1 MTNFD
6 AAAGISVTELNT
18 LLGEYYQNAPST
30 NDPFKGS
37 LPKTLPDLGAVTL
50 TWDVGAAPSLAF
62 GPPSPAIWNAAL
74 APNGETNGSQSIP
87 LPSLPMVQLTLP
99 MLTASYT
106 LGSAP
111 AVGGTAPS
119 VVVYA
124 TLTFTPGTLALDLVA
139 VSLDESKFSAWDI
152 AIFNLMLLPQIFASA
167 NQMLALVHLP
177 NLDWN
182 GVTLNPV
189 QLQLT
194 ASYLLGATTLTTN
207 TNALDIDGV
216 TWPTD
221 PVFVIASNTL
231 INTAMAVFLK
241 PYQGYPFSD
250 SGDFKKLADWSY
262 NGSISSLSA
271 TVKQVAPLTINAQL
285 SASLNAQATLTAAG
299 MALAA
304 AGCALGAALL

>member
-18 LLGEYYQNAPST
+18 LLGEYYKNAPST

-37 LPKTLPDLGAVTL
+37 LPKTLPNLGAVTL
-50 TWDVGAAPSLAF
+50 TWDVGAAPSLIF
-62 GPPSPAIWNAAL
+62 GPPTLDIWNAAL
-74 APNGETNGSQSIP
+74 APNGKANGAQSIP

-99 MLTASYT
+99 TLTASYT

-111 AVGGTAPS
+111 SVGGTAPS

-124 TLTFTPGTLALDLVA
+124 TLTFNPGTLALDLVA
-139 VSLDESKFSAWDI
+139 VSLDESRFSTWDK

-167 NQMLALVHLP
+167 NQALAIVHLP
-177 NLDWN
+177 SLDWK
-182 GVTLNPV
+182 GVTLNPI

-194 ASYLLGATTLTTN
+194 TSYLLGATTLTSN
-207 TNALDIDGV
+207 TSALDIEGV

-221 PVFVIASNTL
+221 DVFVIASNTL
-231 INTAMAVFLK
+231 LNTAMATFLQ
-241 PYQGYPFSD
+241 PYQGHPFSD

-262 NGSISSLSA
+262 SGSISSLSA

-285 SASLNAQATLTAAG
+285 SASLNAKATLTAAG

-304 AGCALGAALL
+304 AGCAIGAALL